1 MKKLLFVS
9 LFISLL
15 LLGGC
20 MHKEVNH
27 PLTLI
32 QAIKRAY
39 PDALKWDKDA
49 RLIDAKSVDG
59 DKRITRM
66 NGKSSYW
73 DITFG
78 IPGTNKA
85 FLVNIRDGEINNRTD
100 ITDESVV
107 PLSDAYFI
115 TDLSKLKFD
124 SPELL
129 KKAMSTTKLYPID
142 TRKRRY
148 IFGISKATEKDSM
161 LVKIIGWDKKEEKMK
176 RLQFNANTGE
186 LYKNAEGD

>member
-1 MKKLLFVS
+1 
-9 LFISLL
+9 
-15 LLGGC
+15 